1 MLMKIRI
8 VSTFI
13 FNMMFISSINSVHST
28 VDPVSISLQSKKQAK
43 GHLAG
48 NLEKKN
54 KLPKLDLI

>member
-1 MLMKIRI
+1 
-8 VSTFI
+8 
-13 FNMMFISSINSVHST
+13 MMFISSINSVHST